1 MAGEAADYVIVGGGS
16 AGIVLAARLSE
27 IPDNRVLLIE
37 AGGEASGWQVQIP
50 VGYAA
55 MMGNPRYD
63 WAYRHDPDPSIC
75 GRSLTWS
82 AGRLLG
88 GGSSLNGQVYNR
100 GTREDY
106 DRWAAAGGVGWGFD
120 ECLPYF
126 RKAEDYVGP
135 ALDSHG
141 TGGPLTVAP
150 MREPHPVTALFV
162 AACAE
167 TGIPALDDYCGG
179 AMDGVCA
186 TLATQRNGLRCSV
199 EKAYLRPI
207 RSRPNL
213 QVMVDTQV
221 DRIAMSDRRAVGV
234 RGRRKDGT
242 PFYAAARREVIVS
255 AGAIGSPALLMRSGI
270 GPAEELRELGIDPV
284 LDRAEIGQNLQ
295 EHPGI
300 AINKLVNV
308 PTYNS
313 QTGPIDSARHLAK
326 FVFARK
332 GVMTTP
338 AVQGVGLARTQPE
351 LEEPDVQLHFLPV
364 NYNNDPDV
372 ANPGVATMA
381 EKRPGVTIIANVC
394 RPWSRGRVYL
404 DPSEPG
410 GPIRIAHQLIGDPRD
425 QTTLVDGCKLIER
438 IFGAQVWQHLFVGN
452 SAPSAIPA
460 SDEGWLDYVRSRT
473 ALCYHP
479 VGTCRMGGDADAVVD
494 PSLRVTGIDGLR
506 VVDASIMPALPSANT
521 NAAAIMIGERAA
533 DIIRGNRIG

>member
-1 MAGEAADYVIVGGGS
+1 MGEAADYVIVGGGS

-27 IPDNRVLLIE
+27 IPDNRVVLIE
-37 AGGEASGWQVQIP
+37 AGGEATGWQVQIP

-63 WAYRHDPDPSIC
+63 WSYRHDPDPSIR
-75 GRSLTWS
+75 GRSLIWS

-88 GGSSLNGQVYNR
+88 GSSSLNGQVYNR
-100 GTREDY
+100 GTRADY
-106 DRWAAAGGVGWGFD
+106 DRWAEAGACGWGFD

-126 RKAEDYVGP
+126 RKAEDYIGP
-135 ALDSHG
+135 ELDSHG

-150 MREPHPVTALFV
+150 LRDPHPTTALFV
-162 AACAE
+162 EACAE
-167 TGIPALDDYCGG
+167 AGIPALDDYCGG
-179 AMDGVCA
+179 DMDGVCA
-186 TLATQRNGLRCSV
+186 TLATQRDGLRCSV

-213 QVMVDTQV
+213 QVMTDAQV
-221 DRIAMSDRRAVGV
+221 DRIAIVDRRAVGAC
-234 RGRRKDGT
+234 GRHKDGT
-242 PFYAAARREVIVS
+242 PFYVPARREVIVS

-270 GPAEELRELGIDPV
+270 GPAEQVRALGTELV
-284 LDRAEIGQNLQ
+284 LDHVEVGQNLQ

-313 QTGPIDSARHLAK
+313 QTGPIDSVRHLAR
-326 FVFARK
+326 FLVARK

-338 AVQGVGLARTQPE
+338 AVQAIGLARTQPG
-351 LEEPDVQLHFLPV
+351 LAEPDVQLHFLPV
-364 NYNNDPDV
+364 NYNNDPNV
-372 ANPGVATMA
+372 ENPGVATMA

-394 RPWSRGRVYL
+394 RPHSQGRVYL
-404 DPSEPG
+404 EPSEPG
-410 GPIRIAHQLIGDPRD
+410 GQIRIAHQLIGDPRD
-425 QTTLVDGCKLIER
+425 QATLVDACKLIER
-438 IFGAQVWQHLFVGN
+438 IFGAQVWQHLFIGD
-452 SAPSAIPA
+452 SAPAEVPTT
-460 SDEGWLDYVRSRT
+460 DEGWLDYVRNRT

-479 VGTCRMGGDADAVVD
+479 VGTCRMGSDAGAVVD

-506 VVDASIMPALPSANT
+506 VADVSIMPALPSANT

-533 DIIRGNRIG
+533 DIVRGNRVA